1 MCNLVASPILITH
14 VPSFWRVVMSKRK
27 SLPLAF
33 VVVREKEGDVSNQ
46 ILVISIEPKDV
57 GMSHR
62 ELRAYDIDADDEI
75 LSVRR
80 FDVKDTNLRYGY
92 HCATAL
98 RALQSIEA
106 VCDSTEI
113 SGLLEQIY
121 AEGFQAG
128 LECQSSQPKPLLK
141 TS

>member
-1 MCNLVASPILITH
+1 MI
-14 VPSFWRVVMSKRK
+14 KRK

-33 VVVREKEGDVSNQ
+33 LVVRGKEGDKPNQ
-46 ILVISIEPKDV
+46 ILAMSIEPKDV
-57 GMSHR
+57 GMSHG
-62 ELRAYDIDADDEI
+62 ELRANDVVDADDEI

-80 FDVKDTNLRYGY
+80 FDVKDTALRFGY
-92 HCATAL
+92 RCATL
-98 RALQSIEA
+98 LEALQSIEA

-121 AEGFQAG
+121 AEGFRAG